1 MWPSLTPK
9 ECSIVI
15 FCVWMCF
22 MVVTTSWK
30 SFEYLSN
37 VIAPIILSQW
47 YLIRVGVSFTW
58 ARAYVCV
65 KVCRVCAARDSVT
78 RVTVSENS
86 TRLDVPLTGLVLP
99 FSHNA
104 ATLFLY
110 LSRSLLLLS
119 YLLLAPTPMHWM
131 RTRTRPLS
139 PHLDKSDRVLK
150 WTPHSVAVRK
160 E

>member
-1 MWPSLTPK
+1 M
-9 ECSIVI
+9 IV
-15 FCVWMCF
+15 
-22 MVVTTSWK
+22 
-30 SFEYLSN
+30 
-37 VIAPIILSQW
+37 
-47 YLIRVGVSFTW
+47 VGVSFTW
-58 ARAYVCV
+58 ARPRVCESV
-65 KVCRVCAARDSVT
+65 AVCAARDSVT

-110 LSRSLLLLS
+110 LSRSLLLLL
-119 YLLLAPTPMHWM
+119 YLLLAHTAMHWM